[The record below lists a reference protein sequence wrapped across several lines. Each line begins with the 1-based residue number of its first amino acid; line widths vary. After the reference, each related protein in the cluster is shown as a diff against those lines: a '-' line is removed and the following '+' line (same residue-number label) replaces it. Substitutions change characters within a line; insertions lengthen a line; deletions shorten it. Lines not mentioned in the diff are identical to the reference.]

1 MQTEHIKQPPVCVQ
15 LGGRTEQGATQQGRA
30 GGVPISALC
39 TPSPFLVNN
48 SNNSITTPPAQGKID
63 PNTGEIL
70 PQNLPTAGK
79 LNHPTASHRKSAAA
93 LSWNVKALSDRYR
106 IQRLGFLTLTFAD
119 HVLDPKEAQRRLNSL
134 TTNVLKKRYQGDIRV
149 FERQKSGRIHYHLL
163 VGLGSDIR
171 TGANFHEF
179 TQGDYRSASPA
190 LRAEW
195 AFWRK
200 TAKAYGFGR
209 TELLPIKSTDKA
221 IAAYV
226 GKYISKHIESR
237 EPRDKGV
244 RLVSYSGPAR
254 YATTRFQWA
263 SPGMKQWRKK
273 AALAARILAYG
284 KGISHPTED
293 TLRRLYG
300 PRWAFKLREFILS
313 LPDFPPNSTG
323 LVPTL
328 HPGSHSAGQPPPFHQ
343 THVDAFL
350 DRRRPPGASWGVAP
364 SETSCICYSP

>member
-1 MQTEHIKQPPVCVQ
+1 
-15 LGGRTEQGATQQGRA
+15 
-30 GGVPISALC
+30 VPISALR
-39 TPSPFLVNN
+39 PPGPFLVNN
-48 SNNSITTPPAQGKID
+48 SNNSTEHSPAQGKID
-63 PNTGEIL
+63 PSTGEIL
-70 PQNLPTAGK
+70 PPNLPAAGK
-79 LNHPTASHRKSAAA
+79 LNRPSTQHRKSAAA
-93 LSWNVKALSDRYR
+93 LSWNVKDLADRYG
-106 IQRLGFLTLTFAD
+106 IHRLGFLTLTHAD
-119 HVLDPKEAQRRLNSL
+119 HVLDPKESNRRFNSL
-134 TTNVLKKRYQGDIRV
+134 ATHVLTKRYQAHLRV
-149 FERQKSGRIHYHLL
+149 MERQKSGRIHHHLI
-163 VGLGSDIR
+163 VVLGSDIR
-171 TGANFHEF
+171 SGANFQEF
-179 TQGDYRSASPA
+179 AQREYRSASRA

-200 TAKAYGFGR
+200 TAKPYGFGR
-209 TELLPIKSTDKA
+209 TELLPVKSTGEA

-244 RLVSYSGPAR
+244 RLVSYSGLAR

-323 LVPTL
+323 FVPD
-328 HPGSHSAGQPPPFHQ
+328 HPGSHGAGKPPPFPQ

-364 SETSCICYSP
+364 SETPCICYPP

>member
-1 MQTEHIKQPPVCVQ
+1 
-15 LGGRTEQGATQQGRA
+15 
-30 GGVPISALC
+30 VPISALR
-39 TPSPFLVNN
+39 TPGPFLVKY
-48 SNNSITTPPAQGKID
+48 SNNSTEHSPAQGKVD
-63 PNTGEIL
+63 PSTGEIL
-70 PQNLPTAGK
+70 PQNLTAADK
-79 LNHPTASHRKSAAA
+79 LNHPSTQHRKSAAA
-93 LSWNVKALSDRYR
+93 LSWNVKALADRYR

-119 HVLDPKEAQRRLNSL
+119 HVLEPKEASRRLNSL
-134 TTNVLKKRYQGDIRV
+134 KTHVLRKRYQGDIRV

-163 VGLGSDIR
+163 VVLGSDIR

-179 TQGDYRSASPA
+179 TQGDYRSASQA

-200 TAKAYGFGR
+200 TAKLYGFGR
-209 TELLPIKSTDKA
+209 TELLPVKSTGEA

-237 EPRDKGV
+237 ESRDKGV

-263 SPGMKQWRKK
+263 SPGMQQWRKK
-273 AALAARILAYG
+273 TALAARILAHG
-284 KGISHPTED
+284 KGISHPTEN

-313 LPDFPPNSTG
+313 LPDFPASSTG
-323 LVPTL
+323 LVPF
-328 HPGSHSAGQPPPFHQ
+328 HPGSLSASQPPPCHQ

-364 SETSCICYSP
+364 SQTPCISQLA